1 MSNNGMAQAQDELP
15 TWASDS
21 HQNFEEFAQ
30 ETNAPVQ
37 ALSGDPIALVPYVQ
51 VYLSG
56 LPLAEFTQ
64 DDWVTLHTDLA
75 SFLAELMIRNHA
87 ASWVVREAPSSP
99 RGFRYVL
106 AVDRPLAGSGVV
118 DPFEVV
124 ASEFRSPP
132 IEVARMIATAELTAG
147 VTRRYDQ

>member
-1 MSNNGMAQAQDELP
+1 MAQAHDELP
-15 TWASDS
+15 TWAGDS
-21 HQNFEEFAQ
+21 HQSFQEFAK
-30 ETNAPVQ
+30 ETNAPAE
-37 ALSGDPIALVPYVQ
+37 ALTGDPIALVPYLRA
-51 VYLSG
+51 YLSE
-56 LPLAEFTQ
+56 LPLNEFTQ

-75 SFLAELMIRNHA
+75 SFLAEFMITNHA
-87 ASWVVREAPSSP
+87 ASWAVREAPNSP

-106 AVDRPLAGSGVV
+106 AVDRPVAGSGVV

-124 ASEFRSPP
+124 ASELRSPP